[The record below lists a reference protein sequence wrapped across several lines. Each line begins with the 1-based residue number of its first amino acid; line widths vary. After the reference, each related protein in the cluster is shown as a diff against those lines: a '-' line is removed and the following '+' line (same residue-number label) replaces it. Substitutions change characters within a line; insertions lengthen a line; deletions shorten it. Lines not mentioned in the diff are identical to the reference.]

1 MLGCGDD
8 EGMSTRGDGI
18 RGDGDGRA
26 SWAGRYRAVRHAL
39 DAIPPVRPEVVAA
52 LRLIP
57 ALREELDGIE
67 REVIDAARRS
77 GASWTEIASALGLRS
92 RQAAEQRRLRLGA
105 GAGRDAAEARQRR
118 RRQRSVDR
126 VAGER
131 AVALRAAV
139 EDLVTVLDREVPA
152 PAGPPT
158 LGLARRTLRIAS
170 EADPGASCQNGG
182 RRGGANR
189 RLSNWRKKESRG
201 TIARRAASGPLNIGD
216 DLSYGVPGRMTA
228 VWHGACFSDEA
239 SVERR

>member
-1 MLGCGDD
+1 
-8 EGMSTRGDGI
+8 MSTRGDGTT
-18 RGDGDGRA
+18 GDGDERA
-26 SWAGRYRAVRHAL
+26 SWVGRYRAVRHAL
-39 DAIPPVRPEVVAA
+39 DAVPPVRAEVVAA

-57 ALREELDGIE
+57 TLREELDGVE
-67 REVIDAARRS
+67 RAVIDAARRS
-77 GASWTEIASALGLRS
+77 GVSWTEIASALGLRS

-170 EADPGASCQNGG
+170 EADPGAVVDLARLAVQDLEPVVGARLGG
-182 RRGGANR
+182 
-189 RLSNWRKKESRG
+189 
-201 TIARRAASGPLNIGD
+201 GP
-216 DLSYGVPGRMTA
+216 
-228 VWHGACFSDEA
+228 
-239 SVERR
+239 VERAVRRVRELVAADTLSESDSRKG